1 MSTIREKKGLSL
13 IDLLNDYI
21 ALDLET
27 TGLDP
32 SYNNIIEIAAV
43 KVSNGKI
50 IDRFETLVKP
60 PYEIDEFITE
70 LTGITNDML
79 IDAPHLSDIMP
90 SFLEF
95 VGSSVIVGHNV
106 NFDIN
111 FIYDSL
117 ERFDG
122 SNFSNN
128 FIDTMRLSR
137 RLFKDFENHK
147 LTTLVK
153 NFGISNQ
160 PTHRA
165 LTDCIATYECYE
177 YMKQYIT
184 GNGINLESLLASR
197 ATSNKPINLSASV
210 CDFDKS
216 HPLYGKSCVFTGTL
230 QISRKEAIQLVSNVG
245 GIATDSIN
253 KETNFLVIG
262 NNEYC
267 TTIKNDKS
275 NKQKKAESYI
285 LKGYD
290 IQILSE
296 SVFFDLLGDLS
307 KKQTAPILPTLGG
320 NINSKSIDKQ
330 LQKIKMLNASDFFTQ
345 DCYYWEVAEIYA
357 NIGMLNEAVENLEK
371 ALECCEPEKTCSYLC
386 DIGRIYSRFMMY
398 DMAIEYHIKA
408 AEHSNNIE
416 DKGYYYSCVGIDYE
430 KLERPDLAIKY
441 YEISIT
447 FDCPPHPYKRL
458 AILYR
463 KRGDITN
470 ELRIITATIEKY
482 GNNATLAKRFEV
494 AQKILHNNGEF

>member
-13 IDLLNDYI
+13 IDLLDDYI

-122 SNFSNN
+122 SKFSNN

-184 GNGINLESLLASR
+184 GNGINLESLLAKHSPTLKASDIE
-197 ATSNKPINLSASV
+197 ATITE
-210 CDFDKS
+210 FDES
-216 HPLYGKSCVFTGTL
+216 HPLYGKVCVFTGVLAFT
-230 QISRKEAIQLVSNVG
+230 RKEAMQLIANVG
-245 GIATDSIN
+245 GINADGVN
-253 KETNFLVIG
+253 KQTNFLIIG
-262 NNEYC
+262 NNDYC
-267 TTIKNDKS
+267 TQIKDGKS
-275 NKQKKAESYI
+275 NKQKKAEAYK
-285 LKGYD
+285 LAGQD
-290 IQILSE
+290 ITILSE
-296 SVFFDLLGDLS
+296 KAFIDLLKDSQIKSEIPIPENQMPPDHYAYACAVTSALASAGVDTEYLRFTVNGDRLDALCLWLAFRIKIC
-307 KKQTAPILPTLGG
+307 KKSTYIVGFGDYEHFLKKYPEATV
-320 NINSKSIDKQ
+320 
-330 LQKIKMLNASDFFTQ
+330 IKLAHEYRIMLNTPVDILEYAPLLAEKFT
-345 DCYYWEVAEIYA
+345 
-357 NIGMLNEAVENLEK
+357 NGLEALEK
-371 ALECCEPEKTCSYLC
+371 QISYHP
-386 DIGRIYSRFMMY
+386 S
-398 DMAIEYHIKA
+398 A
-408 AEHSNNIE
+408 AKN
-416 DKGYYYSCVGIDYE
+416 
-430 KLERPDLAIKY
+430 LKY
-441 YEISIT
+441 YLGS
-447 FDCPPHPYKRL
+447 PNYYK
-458 AILYR
+458 
-463 KRGDITN
+463 
-470 ELRIITATIEKY
+470 
-482 GNNATLAKRFEV
+482 V
-494 AQKILHNNGEF
+494 